1 LCDILTFFQHN
12 AGEEYLMTT
21 IYIGVMTGTSMDGV
35 DFVAASFDPL
45 HIHATLTVAFDPH
58 LRDELMALTLP
69 DDNEIDRMG
78 KADVALATMIGN
90 GINQLIQENNLDKS
104 QIKAIGC
111 HGQTIRHRPE
121 HGFTLQ
127 IGDPNIIT
135 EITQIPVISDF
146 RRRDMAAGGQGA
158 PLVPAFHQALFQ
170 HSTIHRVILNLG
182 GIANVSMLPAG
193 DEQNVYGFDTGPAN
207 ILMDAWCHRYTGQ
220 PYDENG
226 NWAAYGQPIRSLL
239 DRLQANEYFSKE
251 PPKSTG
257 REDFNLEWLD
267 EQILD
272 WRNDLEYDEL
282 EDTPENIQATLMK
295 LTTRAIKKAIYRS
308 PLDTGE
314 VYVCGGG
321 AYNSHLLEQLRWRL
335 RKHNWSVQS
344 TSALGLAPTWVE
356 ATAFA
361 WLAMRFDQQLSGN
374 LPAVTGA
381 KGYRILGTI
390 TAV

>member
-1 LCDILTFFQHN
+1 
-12 AGEEYLMTT
+12 MTT

-35 DFVAASFDPL
+35 DLVAASFDPL
-45 HIHATLTVAFDPH
+45 HVHATLTVPFAPE

-69 DDNEIDRMG
+69 DINEIDRMG
-78 KADVALATMIGN
+78 KADIALAKMIGH
-90 GINQLIQENNLDKS
+90 GINTLIEKNNLDRS
-104 QIKAIGC
+104 QIRAIGS

-127 IGDPNIIT
+127 IGDPHLIT

-170 HSTIHRVILNLG
+170 HPDIHRVILNLG

-193 DEQNVYGFDTGPAN
+193 QPDKVYGFDTGPAN

-226 NWAAYGQPIRSLL
+226 DWAAYGQPIRSLL
-239 DRLQANEYFSKE
+239 ERLGAHEYFSKE

-267 EQILD
+267 EQLSD
-272 WRNDLEYDEL
+272 WRNDLDYEEL

-295 LTTRAIKKAIYRS
+295 LTTRAIKKAIYRCD
-308 PLDTGE
+308 LMDTGE

-335 RKHNWSVQS
+335 RKHHWTVQ
-344 TSALGLAPTWVE
+344 TTEVLGLSPTWVE

-361 WLAMRFDQQLSGN
+361 WLAMRFVQGQAGN

-381 KGYRILGTI
+381 KGDRILGSI

>member
-1 LCDILTFFQHN
+1 
-12 AGEEYLMTT
+12 MTS

-35 DFVAASFDPL
+35 DLVAASFDPL
-45 HIHATLTVAFDPH
+45 HLHATLTLPFEPE

-78 KADVALATMIGN
+78 KADVSLAKLIGH
-90 GINQLIQENNLDKS
+90 GINELIEKNHLDRS
-104 QIKAIGC
+104 QIKAIGS

-135 EITQIPVISDF
+135 EITKIPVISDF

-158 PLVPAFHQALFQ
+158 PLVPAFHQAIFQ
-170 HSTIHRVILNLG
+170 HSSIHRVILNLG
-182 GIANVSMLPAG
+182 GIANVSLLPAG
-193 DEQNVYGFDTGPAN
+193 RPEDVYGFDTGPAN
-207 ILMDAWCHRYTGQ
+207 ILMDAWCERYTGH

-226 NWAAYGQPIRSLL
+226 NWAAYGHPIRGLL
-239 DRLQANEYFSKE
+239 ERLQAHEFFSKE

-257 REDFNLEWLD
+257 REDFNIDWLD
-267 EQILD
+267 DQLAD
-272 WRNDLEYDEL
+272 WRNDELEYDEL
-282 EDTPENIQATLMK
+282 EDTPENVQATLLK

-308 PLDTGE
+308 DLDTGE

-344 TSALGLAPTWVE
+344 TSVLGLSPTWVE

-361 WLAMRFDQQLSGN
+361 WLAMRFMTQQSGN
-374 LPAVTGA
+374 LPSVTGA
-381 KGYRILGTI
+381 EGFRVLGTI
-390 TAV
+390 TSV